1 MKMLIS
7 AVTWDAALKAGMPQA
22 DLAALAAELGC
33 QGVEL
38 RQYWRDIAAE
48 TPAVAAALTGRSLA
62 CAYAV
67 NTGLLADSRE
77 STLATLAAAGDD
89 LAVAAALDAQVLRVN
104 LAAGPFDPAF
114 IAAPWWRQAVDALL
128 AKAEAHRIPI
138 AVENGPDPAK
148 SDIALFADLFTRVP
162 SPWLRLTFDT
172 GNWLYA
178 GASPEAALERLA
190 PTSATSTSR
199 TSSPLPPASATAT
212 PAPAAS
218 TCAAWPAASPAA
230 ATTASSSSSSPAAA
244 TPPAACGPASP
255 TSPAKS

>member
-22 DLAALAAELGC
+22 DLAALAAGLGC

-38 RQYWRDIAAE
+38 RQYWRDLTAE
-48 TPAVAAALTGRSLA
+48 TPAVVAALTGRGLA

-77 STLATLAAAGDD
+77 SSLATLAAAGDD
-89 LAVAAALDAQVLRVN
+89 LVAAAALGAKVLRVN

-114 IAAPWWRQAVDALL
+114 IAVPWWRQAVGDLL
-128 AKAEAHRIPI
+128 RQAEALGIPI
-138 AVENGPDPAK
+138 AVENGPDPGK
-148 SDIALFADLFTRVP
+148 SDIALFADLFASVA

-178 GASPEAALERLA
+178 GASPEAALKRLA
-190 PTSATSTSR
+190 PYIGYVHLKDIIAAPTGLSHSHPGTGVVDVRGLARSLTAGGYDGYFVLEF
-199 TSSPLPPASATAT
+199 PGGDDPAGRVR
-212 PAPAAS
+212 AS
-218 TCAAWPAASPAA
+218 LAHLA
-230 ATTASSSSSSPAAA
+230 
-244 TPPAACGPASP
+244 G
-255 TSPAKS
+255 